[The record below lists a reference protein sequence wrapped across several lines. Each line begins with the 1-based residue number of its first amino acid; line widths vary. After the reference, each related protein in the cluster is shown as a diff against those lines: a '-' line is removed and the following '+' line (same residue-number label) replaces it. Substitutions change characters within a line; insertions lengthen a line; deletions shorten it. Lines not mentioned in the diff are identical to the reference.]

1 MHRNIVIKTNKEAEV
16 SAEELYELEQT
27 AFQQWTDKRL
37 YTSIAHTS
45 KEQFQRYI
53 ADKVVFVA
61 QDEAT
66 GELLGMHT
74 LKLNKRKGR
83 ADGANL
89 AVSSKAQHEGIA
101 SRMLEAEAQRLR
113 KAGYRYIV
121 ENTAIPATWSV
132 KWHLK
137 NGYYIV
143 GYSRSERNNYASYI
157 FRKQIAT
164 DVCHHPIDLLWVAPI
179 APITAK
185 IRYCLTW
192 MAMMICKDKSG
203 KLNAIGRIAKDVR
216 SKMNSHCNATLSKRE
231 VAIDVRCK
239 KEDVRCI
246 TQESDGDRTR
256 FESSLRDKRNAIT
269 R

>member
-1 MHRNIVIKTNKEAEV
+1 MLIHRNIVIKTSKEAEV
-16 SAEELYELEQT
+16 SVEEIYELEQA
-27 AFQQWTDKRL
+27 AFQQWTDAGL

-53 ADKVVFVA
+53 ADKAVFLA

-89 AVSSKAQHEGIA
+89 AVSPKAQHEGIA
-101 SRMLEAEAQRLR
+101 SRMLQKETQRLR
-113 KAGYRYIV
+113 QAGYRYMV
-121 ENTAIPATWSV
+121 GSTAIPATWSV
-132 KWHLK
+132 QWHLK

-143 GYSRSERNNYASYI
+143 GYSRSEKQNYASYV

-164 DVCHHPIDLLWVAPI
+164 DVRHHPTDLLWTRPI

-185 IRYCLTW
+185 LRYCLTW
-192 MAMMICKDKSG
+192 MATMICKDKSG
-203 KLNAIGRIAKDVR
+203 KLNAIGRIAK
-216 SKMNSHCNATLSKRE
+216 K
-231 VAIDVRCK
+231 I
-239 KEDVRCI
+239 
-246 TQESDGDRTR
+246 
-256 FESSLRDKRNAIT
+256 RNKLYLTKIL
-269 R
+269 

>member
-1 MHRNIVIKTNKEAEV
+1 M
-16 SAEELYELEQT
+16 SAEELFELRRT
-27 AFQQWTDKRL
+27 AFQQWIEQGL
-37 YTSIAHTS
+37 YTSVVHTS
-45 KEQFQRYI
+45 LEQFKRYI
-53 ADKVVFVA
+53 TDKMVFIA

-66 GELLGMHT
+66 SELLGMHT
-74 LKLNKRKGR
+74 LRLNKRKGR
-83 ADGANL
+83 ANGANL
-89 AVSSKAQHEGIA
+89 AVSPKAQHEGIA

-113 KAGYRYIV
+113 KNGYRYIV

-164 DVCHHPIDLLWVAPI
+164 DVRHHPTDLLWSKPV

-192 MAMMICKDKSG
+192 MATMVCKDKAG
-203 KLNAIGRIAKDVR
+203 KLNWLGRMAKR
-216 SKMNSHCNATLSKRE
+216 W
-231 VAIDVRCK
+231 K
-239 KEDVRCI
+239 K
-246 TQESDGDRTR
+246 
-256 FESSLRDKRNAIT
+256 
-269 R
+269 

>member
-1 MHRNIVIKTNKEAEV
+1 MSRKIIIKTYKEAEV
-16 SAEELYELEQT
+16 SVEELYKLEQA
-27 AFQQWTDKRL
+27 AFQQWADAGL
-37 YTSIAHTS
+37 YTPVSNTSI
-45 KEQFQRYI
+45 ERLQRYI
-53 ADKVVFVA
+53 ADKAVFVA
-61 QDEAT
+61 LDEAT

-89 AVSSKAQHEGIA
+89 AVSPKAQHEGIA

-132 KWHLK
+132 QWHLK
-137 NGYYIV
+137 NGYHIV

-164 DVCHHPIDLLWVAPI
+164 DVRHHPTDLLWTKPI

-185 IRYCLTW
+185 LRYCLTW
-192 MAMMICKDKSG
+192 LATNICKSKSG
-203 KLNAIGRIAKDVR
+203 KLNAIGRIAKEVR
-216 SKMNSHCNATLSKRE
+216 GKM
-231 VAIDVRCK
+231 
-239 KEDVRCI
+239 
-246 TQESDGDRTR
+246 
-256 FESSLRDKRNAIT
+256 
-269 R
+269 